1 MAYDRALARDI
12 GGGLFFEVH
21 VKASVDTCA
30 ARDPKGLYA
39 KARAG
44 QIQGFTGVSAPYD
57 VPANPEFVAETD
69 AHTVVV
75 CIERLLAE
83 LETKGVLQP
92 ST

>member
-1 MAYDRALARDI
+1 MALARDI
-12 GGGLFFEVH
+12 GGSLFFEVH

-57 VPANPEFVAETD
+57 DPAHPEIVLETD
-69 AHTVVV
+69 ADTVVG
-75 CIERLLAE
+75 CIGRLMAE
-83 LETKGVLQP
+83 LSVKEVLQ
-92 ST
+92 SEA